1 MYILNRILEAVFLPP
16 LGPVLWI
23 AVGLALTRIRPR
35 LGTAVAWSGVAIA
48 LALMTP
54 ITVGALLAPLETA
67 PVFDPSRP
75 DGARA
80 IVILGGGMR
89 RYAPDFGG
97 ETPNR
102 LTLERVRYGARL
114 AKATDLPVLVS
125 GGVARFSPSEAQV
138 MQLALAQ
145 DFGITARWVEEQ
157 SRNTGENAQFS
168 AAILKQE
175 GIDHIVLV
183 THAAHMP
190 RARAYFEAAGLKVTP
205 APTAFLAGPDYGD
218 GFLAWLPS
226 GNCAYAGWY
235 AAHEWAG
242 LLEQRFVQAHA
253 GK

>member
-1 MYILNRILEAVFLPP
+1 MYLLNRLLEAALLPP

-23 AVGLALTRIRPR
+23 AIGLALSRIRPR
-35 LGTAVAWSGVAIA
+35 LGTAVAWTGVVVA

-54 ITVGALLAPLETA
+54 ITVGVLLAPLEAT
-67 PVFDPSRP
+67 PVFDPARP

-89 RYAPDFGG
+89 RFAPDFDG
-97 ETPNR
+97 ETTNR

-114 AKATDLPVLVS
+114 ARVTGLPVLVS
-125 GGVARFSPSEAQV
+125 GGVGGAPPSEAKV
-138 MQLALAQ
+138 MQQALAQ
-145 DFGITARWVEEQ
+145 DFGINARWLEEQ
-157 SRNTGENAQFS
+157 SRNTAENARYS
-168 AAILKQE
+168 AAILKRE
-175 GIDHIVLV
+175 GIAHIVLV

-205 APTAFLAGPDYGD
+205 APTAFLGGPGYGD

-235 AAHEWAG
+235 AVHEWAG
-242 LLEQRFVQAHA
+242 LLQQRFLPLPA

>member
-1 MYILNRILEAVFLPP
+1 MYILNRLLEAAFLPP

-23 AVGLALTRIRPR
+23 AIGLALSRIRPR
-35 LGTAVAWSGVAIA
+35 LGTAVAWAGVVVA

-54 ITVGALLAPLETA
+54 ITVGALLAPLEAA
-67 PVFDPSRP
+67 PVFDPSRA

-97 ETPNR
+97 ETVSR

-114 AKATDLPVLVS
+114 AKLTGLPVLVS
-125 GGVARFSPSEAQV
+125 GGVARVPPSEANA
-138 MQLALAQ
+138 MRLALAQ
-145 DFGITARWVEEQ
+145 DFGIDARWVEEQ
-157 SRNTGENAQFS
+157 SRNTGENAKYS
-168 AAILKQE
+168 AVILKRE
-175 GIDHIVLV
+175 GITHVVLV

-190 RARAYFEAAGLKVTP
+190 RARAYFEAAGLQVTP
-205 APTAFLAGPDYGD
+205 APTAFLAGLGYGD

-235 AAHEWAG
+235 AIHEWAG
-242 LLEQRFVQAHA
+242 LLEQRFILAHA